1 MVRRP
6 RLRSLLF
13 AGLGAGVVLAL
24 TVGALNLYV
33 VSRASGEATDD
44 PAALPHA
51 QAAIVLG
58 AYVQPDGAMSGMLRD
73 RVTAA
78 IELYRAGR
86 VDRIIVSGDHHR
98 WSYDEPG
105 TMRDALLRHGV
116 PASAIFTDHA
126 GFNTWAS
133 MVRARKVFGVT
144 SAIVVTQGFHMARA
158 LYLAHHAGLEAHG
171 LTADLGHHYGKLGK
185 VADAREL
192 LARVKAVKDTAL
204 DTHVLLGPKH
214 PITGD
219 GRATWGPAAPASAS
233 ATAQPTS

>member
-1 MVRRP
+1 VRK
-6 RLRSLLF
+6 LLF
-13 AGLGAGVVLAL
+13 ATLGAGMVLVLAI
-24 TVGALNLYV
+24 GALNLYV
-33 VSRASGEATDD
+33 VTRGSGEATDD

-78 IELYRAGR
+78 VALYRAGR
-86 VDRIIVSGDHHR
+86 VDRILVSGDHHR

-105 TMRDALLRHGV
+105 TMRDALLRQGI
-116 PASAIFTDHA
+116 PAAAIFTDHA
-126 GFNTWAS
+126 GFDTWAS
-133 MVRARKVFGVT
+133 MVRARKVFGVS

-158 LYLAHHAGLEAHG
+158 LYLAHHAGLDAHG
-171 LTADLGHHYGKLGK
+171 LTSDLGHHYGKLGK

-192 LARVKAVKDTAL
+192 LARVKAVTDTAL

-219 GRATWGPAAPASAS
+219 GRTTWGPKAPAPAS
-233 ATAQPTS
+233 TPAQPTS